1 MKSKKQLKKELHQL
15 IDSIEDEHVLNVL
28 NDDVVPF
35 VIQSRIKETDAG
47 EDDLTAEQEKELKKA
62 MGEADRGET
71 ISFEEFKEQTEQW
84 LTDLKS
90 TKGL

>member
-28 NDDVVPF
+28 NDDVVPYI
-35 VIQSRIKETDAG
+35 IQNRIKEADAG

-62 MGEADRGET
+62 IAEADRGET
-71 ISFEEFKEQTEQW
+71 ISFEEFKEKTEQW
-84 LTDLKS
+84 RTDLKS